1 MSLGFSMALDEIT
14 LVLFTTLAPT
24 GAMACVIMAAVLV
37 FAPLGES
44 ERTRV
49 NRALC
54 IPLIVAMVGLIA
66 SATHLGSPANALY
79 VLLGVGRSPLSN
91 EVFCAGLFLASCGL
105 YWLFCFTE
113 KQYVRVQKAWCAAVA
128 LAGLVCIGAIAMAYD
143 ASTIVT
149 WHTWHVPLNVWFS
162 AFAEGPLLA
171 MLGLRAARAVCLHT
185 KASGILV
192 AVIPHRPG
200 CEHVACLVMQN
211 ASLGGMWNGYGT
223 ALDSGAH
230 VSRYDR
236 LVCGRGPYGYRLCGM
251 AFARSRSSERS
262 APDAV
267 LCAVFRGL
275 FVVRFGFYMM
285 HMTYGLGV

>member
-1 MSLGFSMALDEIT
+1 MSLGFSMAIDEIT

-162 AFAEGPLLA
+162 AFAGGPLLA

-192 AVIPHRPG
+192 AGSLIALVAN
-200 CEHVACLVMQN
+200 VACLVMQN

-223 ALDSGAH
+223 ALDLVPMYPAMIAWYAVAGLTAIGCAAWPLRGRDLPSVA
-230 VSRYDR
+230 R
-236 LVCGRGPYGYRLCGM
+236 LTLCC
-251 AFARSRSSERS
+251 ALFFA
-262 APDAV
+262 
-267 LCAVFRGL
+267 GL

-285 HMTYGLGV
+285 RMTYGLGV

>member
-37 FAPLGES
+37 FSPLGES

-54 IPLIVAMVGLIA
+54 IPLIAAMVGLIA

-113 KQYVRVQKAWCAAVA
+113 KQYVRAQEGV
-128 LAGLVCIGAIAMAYD
+128 VCCD
-143 ASTIVT
+143 
-149 WHTWHVPLNVWFS
+149 S
-162 AFAEGPLLA
+162 A
-171 MLGLRAARAVCLHT
+171 R
-185 KASGILV
+185 
-192 AVIPHRPG
+192 RP
-200 CEHVACLVMQN
+200 CV
-211 ASLGGMWNGYGT
+211 
-223 ALDSGAH
+223 
-230 VSRYDR
+230 
-236 LVCGRGPYGYRLCGM
+236 YR
-251 AFARSRSSERS
+251 SYS
-262 APDAV
+262 
-267 LCAVFRGL
+267 
-275 FVVRFGFYMM
+275 
-285 HMTYGLGV
+285 HGV

>member
-37 FAPLGES
+37 FSPLGES

-113 KQYVRVQKAWCAAVA
+113 KQYVRAQKVWCAAIA

-149 WHTWHVPLNVWFS
+149 WNTWYVPLNVWFS
-162 AFAEGPLLA
+162 AFAGGPLLA

-185 KASGILV
+185 KASGALV
-192 AVIPHRPG
+192 AGSLIAL
-200 CEHVACLVMQN
+200 VANVVCLVMQN
-211 ASLGGMWNGYGT
+211 ASLGGIWNGYGT
-223 ALDSGAH
+223 ALDLVPMYPAMIAWYAAMGLAAIGCAAWPLRGRDLPS
-230 VSRYDR
+230 VVR
-236 LVCGRGPYGYRLCGM
+236 LTLCC
-251 AFARSRSSERS
+251 ALFFA
-262 APDAV
+262 
-267 LCAVFRGL
+267 GL